1 MPESKT
7 KVLVCISNKTQ
18 DLKFLYSQK
27 YKEFQIKK
35 FFDSKCI
42 EEIKNKK
49 GFTPLV
55 W

>member
-27 YKEFQIKK
+27 YKEFWIKK
-35 FFDSKCI
+35 FLTQNALR
-42 EEIKNKK
+42 NKE
-49 GFTPLV
+49 
-55 W
+55 